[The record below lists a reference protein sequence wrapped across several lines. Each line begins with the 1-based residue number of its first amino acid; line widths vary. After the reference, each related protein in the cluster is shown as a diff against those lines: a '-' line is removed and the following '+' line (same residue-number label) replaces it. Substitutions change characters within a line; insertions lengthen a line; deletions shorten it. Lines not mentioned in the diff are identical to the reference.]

1 MTLREPS
8 NSSSMSEDNLTQQ
21 PVPIAWRPML
31 KAMADALAAGDY
43 TLASVAQ
50 AVEPVSPETARQME
64 AAVRAY
70 GATLIDLPE
79 ATWATSVCMPYGE
92 HWDVLVDLWTTEE
105 GPSDLVLGVR
115 VRELAGAFSYRVE
128 LVYVP

>member
-1 MTLREPS
+1 MTPREHS
-8 NSSSMSEDNLTQQ
+8 NSNSLSEGHLTQQ
-21 PVPIAWRPML
+21 PVPMAWRSTL
-31 KAMADALAAGDY
+31 KAIADALAAADY
-43 TLASVAQ
+43 ALTSVVRE
-50 AVEPVSPETARQME
+50 VEPVSPDTSRQME

-79 ATWATSVCMPYGE
+79 ATWVTSVCMTCGG
-92 HWDVLVDLWTTEE
+92 HWDVLVDLWTAQE

-115 VRELAGAFSYRVE
+115 VWEQAGAINYRVE

>member
-1 MTLREPS
+1 
-8 NSSSMSEDNLTQQ
+8 MSEGHLTQQ
-21 PVPIAWRPML
+21 PVPMAWRPAL
-31 KAMADALAAGDY
+31 KAIADALACGDY
-43 TLASVAQ
+43 ALTSVAEE
-50 AVEPVSPETARQME
+50 VEPVSPETSCQME

-92 HWDVLVDLWTTEE
+92 HWDVLVDLWTAEE

-115 VRELAGAFSYRVE
+115 VREQAGAFRYRVE

>member
-1 MTLREPS
+1 MTS
-8 NSSSMSEDNLTQQ
+8 HAQQ
-21 PVPIAWRPML
+21 PVPTAWRPAL
-31 KAMADALAAGDY
+31 KAVADALAAGDY
-43 TLASVAQ
+43 ALTSVVQ
-50 AVEPVSPETARQME
+50 AVEPVSPEASRQME

-79 ATWATSVCMPYGE
+79 ATWSTSVCMPYGE
-92 HWDVLVDLWTTEE
+92 HWDVLVDLWTAEE

-115 VRELAGAFSYRVE
+115 VREQAGAFSYRVE